1 MLVPQPDQW
10 QRLTEQLT
18 NWRCNPDQL
27 DEERTVTPS
36 WDTIQLA
43 LDLATWMSKR
53 GLPAPTRIV
62 PDADGGIVFERQEKN
77 ALESIRISAGGGI
90 EQRFFE
96 GYRLVYSV
104 SFSPP
109 LQLDAQGLMWPI
121 CGQ

>member
-1 MLVPQPDQW
+1 MSTHVSSEMLVPQPDQW

-62 PDADGGIVFERQEKN
+62 PDADGGIVFERQKKD
-77 ALESIRISAGGGI
+77 AFESIRISAGSI
-90 EQRFFE
+90 TTV
-96 GYRLVYSV
+96 L
-104 SFSPP
+104 
-109 LQLDAQGLMWPI
+109 
-121 CGQ
+121 